1 VAKIKRLTG
10 ELVTC
15 LLFRLFIVEYIMRKN
30 KSKTYTYFL
39 LAVFLIL
46 IVPGILQ
53 AQEEE
58 TEEPIEMIQLV
69 PQKKDFLAFFLK
81 TFPSLFIQLLPII
94 AVAAFI
100 KAWLLKRKLSIPWK
114 LAQVEKLSI
123 AALAETAVGVFL
135 LFLIIAFFTPAISYA
150 LTDGLKIT
158 FADTPGSQTLKF
170 FIHTLVALP
179 FYCIISGLIIMILI
193 HLLKPIKEEERGRYY
208 KYGAFLALI
217 TPVLLVVFVFVSRIL
232 VKWNYI

>member
-1 VAKIKRLTG
+1 
-10 ELVTC
+10 
-15 LLFRLFIVEYIMRKN
+15 MRKN
-30 KSKTYTYFL
+30 KSIIYTYFL
-39 LAVFLIL
+39 LVGLMVLLLL
-46 IVPGILQ
+46 IVPENLQ

-58 TEEPIEMIQLV
+58 TEEAIKIIQLI

-81 TFPSLFIQLLPII
+81 TFPSLFIKLLPII

-100 KAWLLKRKLSIPWK
+100 KVWLLKRKLSIPWK
-114 LAQVEKLSI
+114 LTEMEKLSI
-123 AALAETAVGVFL
+123 AVLAETAVGVFF
-135 LFLIIAFFTPAISYA
+135 LFLVIAFFTPAISFA

-179 FYCIISGLIIMILI
+179 FYCIISGLIILVLI
-193 HLLKPIKEEERGRYY
+193 HLLKPIEKEERGRYY

-217 TPVLLVVFVFVSRIL
+217 TPVLLVVFVFASRL
-232 VKWNYI
+232 LLKWSYI